1 MDHKPIYISEK
12 GILTPPVFPKTRRVK
27 PPGVVF
33 LTFVACFLLIP
44 GLSLSLHRR
53 FIPESRKVFFN
64 PSPTTLRLLSG
75 SFASF
80 LADLFY
86 IQGILDI
93 SGEFDSPAIRIE
105 RIQGDFSAALSLDP
119 KLVQGY
125 FFASIV
131 LGHDKE
137 SIAKAIAFL
146 EKHRGLNSSEWR
158 VLYWLGFSYYELGN
172 YHKAVDYYRE
182 ASLLPGAPDF
192 LKSNPVMLYY
202 KAGKADLGIIYL
214 RGLLD
219 SLKEKSQVE
228 WIKVKL
234 EWLENI
240 AILEKK
246 AQEFKGRFGRAPE
259 NLEELVGRGFIP
271 IVPKDPFG
279 GGYYWDKETERV
291 KSGFD
296 PPPASGRP
304 PSGNSCPSC
313 EKSGS

>member
-1 MDHKPIYISEK
+1 MYLSEK
-12 GILTPPVFPKTRRVK
+12 GILTPPVSPETRRVK

-33 LTFVACFLLIP
+33 LTFIVCFLIIP
-44 GLSLSLHRR
+44 GFSLYLQRR
-53 FIPESRKVFFN
+53 FIPENRKIFFN
-64 PSPTTLRLLSG
+64 PSPAVLRLVSG
-75 SFASF
+75 SFSSF
-80 LADLFY
+80 LADMFY
-86 IQGILDI
+86 IQGILDL
-93 SGEFDSPAIRIE
+93 SGEFDNPRQRIE
-105 RIQGDFSAALSLDP
+105 RIQDDFSAALSLDP

-137 SIAKAIAFL
+137 SIAKAIDFL
-146 EKHRGLNSSEWR
+146 EKHRGLNNSEWR
-158 VLYWLGFSYYELGN
+158 ILYWLGFSYYELGN

-202 KAGKADLGIIYL
+202 KSGRADLGIIYL

-219 SLKEKSQVE
+219 SLKEKSQLE

-240 AILEKK
+240 AQLEKK
-246 AQEFKGRFGRAPE
+246 ALEFKGRFGRAPQ
-259 NLEELVGRGFIP
+259 NLEELVGRGLIST
-271 IVPKDPFG
+271 VPKDPFG
-279 GGYYWDKETERV
+279 GGYYWDKETGRV
-291 KSGFD
+291 QSGFD
-296 PPPASGRP
+296 PSGPKRPASG
-304 PSGNSCPSC
+304 SSCSSC

>member
-12 GILTPPVFPKTRRVK
+12 GILTPPVFPRTLRVK
-27 PPGVVF
+27 PPGGLF
-33 LTFVACFLLIP
+33 LTLVICFLLIP
-44 GLSLSLHRR
+44 WLSLSLHRR
-53 FIPESRKVFFN
+53 LIPESRKFFLN
-64 PSPTTLRLLSG
+64 PSPVALRLFSG

-80 LADLFY
+80 LADMFY

-105 RIQGDFSAALSLDP
+105 RVQGDFSAALSLDP

-137 SIAKAIAFL
+137 GITKAIDFL
-146 EKHRGLNSSEWR
+146 EAHRGLNSSEWR
-158 VLYWLGFSYYELGN
+158 ILYWLGFSYYELGN
-172 YHKAVDYYRE
+172 YRKAVDYYRE

-202 KAGKADLGIIYL
+202 KAGKADLGVAYL
-214 RGLLD
+214 RGLLG

-240 AILEKK
+240 AELEKK
-246 AQEFKGRFGRAPE
+246 ALEFKGRFGQPPQR
-259 NLEELVGRGFIP
+259 LEELVERGLILNLP
-271 IVPKDPFG
+271 EDPFG
-279 GGYYWDKETERV
+279 GGYYLDKETGRI
-291 KSGFD
+291 KSRFD
-296 PPPASGRP
+296 PPGRERSP
-304 PSGNSCPSC
+304 DSRPCSSC
-313 EKSGS
+313 EKRAS